1 MNLKKLISLFV
12 SIIFIGS
19 CADYKTNKTSQLKER
34 KYYSSKGFA
43 LIYDDDLYSNKL
55 LIKKLIMKKL

>member
-19 CADYKTNKTSQLKER
+19 CADYKSNKTSQLKER

-43 LIYDDDLYSNKL
+43 LIYDDDL
-55 LIKKLIMKKL
+55 